1 MDSPVAQ
8 GARRKARL
16 RRSARPAVRFERL
29 GPGLITGAA
38 DDDPSGI
45 AAYSQAGAGF
55 GLDMLWTM
63 PVLYPLM
70 STMQMLSARIG
81 RVTGKGLAANM
92 KRAFPQWA
100 VAILVSLLLIANII
114 NIGADLAAMGASAAL
129 VTGLNEHPFTLF
141 FAGAS
146 IALQLLV
153 PYHRYVHFLKFLTLA
168 LFAYVGVVLT
178 VRIDWGE
185 VALRTIAPHLA
196 VTRDAATT
204 VVAVFGTT
212 ISPYLLFWQAS
223 QEVEDDRGDPSTGP
237 LIRHHSE
244 APRQL
249 ARIRWD
255 TLVGMGFANLTAF
268 FIILSTAVTIHDAG
282 GVELRTS
289 AEAAEALR
297 PIAGEFAF
305 ALFSLG
311 IVGTGLLAVPVLAG
325 SAAYAV
331 SEALGWKWG
340 LEYDVRHAR
349 GFYSIIAAAVCVGL
363 AVDYSSLDPIR
374 ALFWSA
380 VLNGLVS
387 VPLMI
392 AMMLIVSRRK
402 IMGPFIASG
411 GLRSLGWIA
420 TATMTAAAVA
430 MLVMS
435 LSPFLG

>member
-1 MDSPVAQ
+1 M
-8 GARRKARL
+8 
-16 RRSARPAVRFERL
+16 RFERL

-114 NIGADLAAMGASAAL
+114 NIGADLAAMGASAEL

-141 FAGAS
+141 FAGTS

-185 VALRTIAPHLA
+185 VALRTILPHLA

-212 ISPYLLFWQAS
+212 ISPYPVSYTHL
-223 QEVEDDRGDPSTGP
+223 
-237 LIRHHSE
+237 
-244 APRQL
+244 
-249 ARIRWD
+249 
-255 TLVGMGFANLTAF
+255 TLPTTERV
-268 FIILSTAVTIHDAG
+268 
-282 GVELRTS
+282 
-289 AEAAEALR
+289 
-297 PIAGEFAF
+297 
-305 ALFSLG
+305 
-311 IVGTGLLAVPVLAG
+311 
-325 SAAYAV
+325 
-331 SEALGWKWG
+331 
-340 LEYDVRHAR
+340 
-349 GFYSIIAAAVCVGL
+349 
-363 AVDYSSLDPIR
+363 
-374 ALFWSA
+374 
-380 VLNGLVS
+380 
-387 VPLMI
+387 
-392 AMMLIVSRRK
+392 
-402 IMGPFIASG
+402 
-411 GLRSLGWIA
+411 
-420 TATMTAAAVA
+420 
-430 MLVMS
+430 
-435 LSPFLG
+435 